1 MAVSAGSQPDW
12 YMGFLEGA
20 LRIWPN
26 WAWNLASHTLA
37 FNVLVPGLLI
47 FGLLIAALALY
58 PFLERWVTGDDR
70 EHHLCD
76 RRRDSGPH
84 RDRLGG
90 VTFYGLLWLLPQ
102 ALRASV

>member
-1 MAVSAGSQPDW
+1 
-12 YMGFLEGA
+12 MGFLEGA

-76 RRRDSGPH
+76 RPRDTAARTAIGIA
-84 RDRLGG
+84 G
-90 VTFYGLLWLLPQ
+90 VTLYGLLWLLPQ